1 MEDDRRRR
9 ILDAAIKVI
18 AKKGFTEAKVH
29 EISDGA
35 RVGVGTIYSQK
46 LFKNKLDLLLTITLD
61 FWENLN
67 GQIELRV
74 SKKEHPGQ
82 KFHEVLAI
90 LEELLLGNVQSIYL
104 SKVLHEAVPH
114 IYFIEDEE
122 LTKKR
127 RKITHENR
135 KLLRSLDR
143 IIEEGQQ
150 QGEFD
155 DTLRPTVVRQVL
167 FGAFEFLL
175 YGLSLKASGR
185 EKHVGYDEQDVTK
198 ATNVLFNKFVKK

>member
-1 MEDDRRRR
+1 MEDARRER
-9 ILDAAIKVI
+9 ILDAAIEVI

-29 EISDGA
+29 EISDEA

-74 SKKEHPGQ
+74 LRKESPGQ
-82 KFHEVLAI
+82 RFYELLAV

-122 LTKKR
+122 LIKKR
-127 RKITHENR
+127 KKITHENR

-150 QGEFD
+150 QGELD

-185 EKHVGYDEQDVTK
+185 EKHVGYEEQDVTK
-198 ATNVLFNKFVKK
+198 AMNVLFNKFVKK

>member
-1 MEDDRRRR
+1 MEDERKRR
-9 ILDAAIKVI
+9 ILDAAVEII

-46 LFKNKLDLLLTITLD
+46 LFKNKLDLLLSITLD
-61 FWENLN
+61 FWKNLN
-67 GQIELRV
+67 KQIELRV
-74 SKKEHPGQ
+74 SKKEHPEQ
-82 KFHEVLAI
+82 KFYELLAI

-104 SKVLHEAVPH
+104 SKVLHEAIPH

-122 LTKKR
+122 LIKKR

-143 IIEEGQQ
+143 IIEEGQK

-155 DTLRPTVVRQVL
+155 DALRPTVMRQVL
-167 FGAFEFLL
+167 FGSFEFLL
-175 YGLSLKASGR
+175 YGLSLEASGR
-185 EKHVGYDEQDVTK
+185 EKDVGYKEQDVRK
-198 ATNVLFNKFVKK
+198 AMDVLFNKFLKK